1 MSGVF
6 VSHAHSDEP
15 LVRALAAMLE
25 RLFGTKIG
33 AVNYSSRKERGGIE
47 KIEGSV
53 VTVGPKFATLDPA
66 EKASVLNLLS
76 SRVFEVSAEG
86 SMKPDQVLSV
96 ADASGKQVATFSA
109 DGFKE
114 GN

>member
-47 KIEGSV
+47 PGEEWFGWIV
-53 VTVGPKFATLDPA
+53 NQVRDADF
-66 EKASVLNLLS
+66 VLLMLTPN
-76 SRVFEVSAEG
+76 
-86 SMKPDQVLSV
+86 SV
-96 ADASGKQVATFSA
+96 ANDTRSRTSASGTV
-109 DGFKE
+109 
-114 GN
+114 